1 MLWLSGGSTWMAMAA
16 VAIRVPVVT
25 DESRE
30 QIVLDEEF
38 LGRISLRCCSP
49 NRPYHLPSSCLI
61 NLTYGKRLEAN
72 HEGMDLLDSGP
83 KEVPVSRREPC
94 CWSQGR
100 GYGGKEDQGCVGS
113 LILTPRYLASILRCQ
128 THLRGQ
134 FGRLRPDE
142 PSSKPMQP
150 VKQVEQQKNSTD
162 TQKHSDGKWQP
173 PDRPVKQGVHLVT
186 TGYYGPP
193 TLAGHGFKT
202 SGGNSKEAT

>member
-1 MLWLSGGSTWMAMAA
+1 M
-16 VAIRVPVVT
+16 VT

-49 NRPYHLPSSCLI
+49 NRAYHLPSSCLI

-83 KEVPVSRREPC
+83 RGVTSHGG
-94 CWSQGR
+94 WSQGH

-113 LILTPRYLASILRCQ
+113 LMLTPRYLASILRCQ

-134 FGRLRPDE
+134 FGHLRLKVSQALLIRRR
-142 PSSKPMQP
+142 SM
-150 VKQVEQQKNSTD
+150 KQRATHNHV
-162 TQKHSDGKWQP
+162 HFCRGK
-173 PDRPVKQGVHLVT
+173 RNGK
-186 TGYYGPP
+186 
-193 TLAGHGFKT
+193 
-202 SGGNSKEAT
+202 

>member
-1 MLWLSGGSTWMAMAA
+1 MAMAA

-134 FGRLRPDE
+134 FGRLRLKV
-142 PSSKPMQP
+142 SQALLIRRRSM
-150 VKQVEQQKNSTD
+150 KQRATHN
-162 TQKHSDGKWQP
+162 H
-173 PDRPVKQGVHLVT
+173 VHFCR
-186 TGYYGPP
+186 G
-193 TLAGHGFKT
+193 KT
-202 SGGNSKEAT
+202 SGM